1 MKTELWNGHEIRFI
15 EKDGEWWAVAVDV
28 VTALGLKQV
37 TRALGGLQRDGVTNS
52 KAIDALG
59 REQDVNLINEKA
71 IYSLAFRSRKKEAI
85 SFQSWVFD
93 VIKSLRVATGLE
105 GFEVFRMLDKQHQ
118 REAMANLSHGLR
130 TPVRVDF
137 IKANTIADKA
147 VSTMHGFP
155 KMLKKGQMDPQM
167 LVDRQ
172 PILDDTVELMQAK
185 DKFNLG
191 ISVSEAIYTRHLR
204 QKND

>member
-15 EKDGEWWAVAVDV
+15 EKDGEWWAVLGDIAK
-28 VTALGLKQV
+28 ALGL
-37 TRALGGLQRDGVTNS
+37 RAKKLRERLED
-52 KAIDALG
+52 DALNRGLIPDNIG
-59 REQDVNLINEKA
+59 RTQEMLLVNELGIYDAVLRSSKPEAKA
-71 IYSLAFRSRKKEAI
+71 FKR
-85 SFQSWVFD
+85 WVFG

-155 KMLKKGQMDPQM
+155 KMLKKGQMAPQM

-191 ISVSEAIYTRHLR
+191 ISVSAAIYTRHLR